1 MRTFLSVTRP
11 TADRSFRPV
20 QSKPRRAG
28 TMRSI
33 LAIFRKELALELR
46 TRIAVH
52 TILAFTGSSLLLIL
66 LTLRADQLEADARS
80 GLVWIIILFAAMAGM
95 ARSFVAE
102 TEQKTW
108 HLLRLHGR
116 PGDIFLGK
124 LLYNILFLL
133 AILTATFLLYL
144 LMMNQSVTH
153 PGYLSV
159 ALILGATG
167 LASVTTLTSAMIARA
182 DRRGAIFSVLS
193 IPLLVP
199 LLLILTRVTRI
210 ALTGDSDPEWLNDL
224 SALVGYGGATIT
236 AGILLFEFIWDE

>member
-1 MRTFLSVTRP
+1 
-11 TADRSFRPV
+11 
-20 QSKPRRAG
+20 
-28 TMRSI
+28 MRSI
-33 LAIFRKELALELR
+33 LAIFRKDLALELR
-46 TRIAVH
+46 TRIALH

-95 ARSFVAE
+95 ARTFVSE

-116 PGDIFLGK
+116 AGDIFLGK
-124 LLYNILFLL
+124 LLYNILFLT
-133 AILTATFLLYL
+133 AILAATFLLYL
-144 LMMNQSVTH
+144 IMMNQPVH
-153 PGYLSV
+153 YPGYLAT
-159 ALILGATG
+159 ALMLGATG

-199 LLLILTRVTRI
+199 LLLILTRITRV
-210 ALTGDSDPEWLNDL
+210 ALTGEDDPEWLNDL
-224 SALVGYGGATIT
+224 SALIGFAGATIT
-236 AGILLFEFIWDE
+236 AGILLFDFIWDE